1 MRRTSAMMVAASS
14 CVPCEKLSRTTLTP
28 AKKSD
33 RSIAGSRDAGPTVA
47 TIFVRFGGGCIGAR
61 RSPALLAVL
70 RLDESS
76 DGITSS
82 RKRFAQR
89 MERGSRAGKNRS
101 HARRGPSDSGGTYRT
116 AVAAPRHARARHLV
130 RDPRAHGAAGGPLLE
145 RNRRRRAGRNDGD
158 RRRDPRRDG
167 PPALTAT
174 LAAPDAHRGP
184 DAPAT
189 RRRAA
194 DPAAPHHPSD
204 AAAGPP
210 RARPHRPVGAAAAEC
225 AAHAPADLAADRAAD
240 AGADGRADRDRRGG
254 H

>member
-82 RKRFAQR
+82 RKRFAQGWS
-89 MERGSRAGKNRS
+89 EAP
-101 HARRGPSDSGGTYRT
+101 AQERT
-116 AVAAPRHARARHLV
+116 ARMH
-130 RDPRAHGAAGGPLLE
+130 D
-145 RNRRRRAGRNDGD
+145 AGRPIQEAHIE
-158 RRRDPRRDG
+158 RPSPRRDTLALG
-167 PPALTAT
+167 ISFVIHALTVLLVVLFWNGT
-174 LAAPDAHRGP
+174 VG
-184 DAPAT
+184 
-189 RRRAA
+189 
-194 DPAAPHHPSD
+194 
-204 AAAGPP
+204 
-210 RARPHRPVGAAAAEC
+210 GAATAV
-225 AAHAPADLAADRAAD
+225 RY
-240 AGADGRADRDRRGG
+240 
-254 H
+254 